1 MGCCRRHLWCS
12 YVRMLVVVVFF
23 VCVQGQ
29 MPNSNGFINI
39 DCGLVS
45 MTSYVD
51 SVTGLTYV
59 SDDDY
64 IDTGV
69 NSNISSQY
77 TLNENDTKLETLRSF
92 PGNIKNCYTLKPVAQ
107 GLKYLVRATFYYGNY
122 DHTGKLPSFDLYFG
136 VNFWTSVFIQ
146 SSSEWIFYEI
156 IAIAPANYIEVCL
169 VNTEHGNPFI
179 SVLES
184 RPINGTLYEADS
196 KKSLNNTN
204 RNDIGSNNKNPLRY
218 PQDALDR
225 QWISWTANSW
235 TAISTSSFLDGYEFE
250 VPLLVL
256 QTAAVPSSSN
266 GSIDIT
272 WSASDKSTNFYVVLH
287 MAEIQVKQNNSIRE
301 FYVYANGEQ
310 MFDDPFPIG
319 NYLSTSYSNLQLT
332 GRTDYNVSLKSTA
345 RATLPP
351 IINAFELHTILPVVW
366 LPTDNEDVTAINSIK
381 MNYSIRK
388 DWNGDPCVPPNLN
401 WSGVNCSIDSFNIPR
416 ITAIYLSSSGL
427 NGKIISDFGSLISL
441 EKLDLSHNNLSGN
454 IPDSLDKLVSLTY
467 LDISGN
473 SDLSGK
479 LPSGLQQKLN
489 DGHLTVISESIAS
502 GRGHKNSSKV
512 VIIVVA
518 VVVFLILGAATALFL
533 LYLKKNKKTSINTPT
548 GYQDHRN
555 YDVDSSSNVL
565 YNPKN
570 YKGSEAGRKELN
582 INKKNFSFAELKLVT
597 NDFRDQ
603 IGIGGFGQIFKGWL
617 DNGIEVAVKVRSES
631 SSQGIQQFL
640 NEVEKLSRVH
650 HKNLL
655 SLIGYCKDGDHIALV
670 YEYMEK
676 GNLENWIRGSAHSLS
691 WKQRLRIA
699 YESAQG
705 LEYLHRMCNPPL
717 IHRDVKTSNI
727 LLTTDLEAKVS
738 DFGLVR
744 DFSGTHV
751 STRVVGTPGY
761 LDPNYV
767 STLQLTEKSDVY
779 SFGVVM
785 LEMVTSKSPIL
796 QGPQGGQHLTQFVQQ
811 RLSKG
816 NIECILE
823 PNMGE
828 GYNINSVWKV
838 ADLALRCTDQPDKR
852 PDMTAIV
859 AELKETLNLEM
870 NSIESSSM
878 TSKDESQYEY
888 SGYSRNAY
896 NSVGDEVQIGNIEI
910 AQLLDSGPVAR

>member
-1 MGCCRRHLWCS
+1 MGYFRRQLWCS
-12 YVRMLVVVVFF
+12 YCRILLLVLVFF

-29 MPNSNGFINI
+29 MPSPNGFISI
-39 DCGLVS
+39 DCGLAS
-45 MTSYVD
+45 KTSYVD

-59 SDDDY
+59 SDDGY

-69 NSNISSQY
+69 NSNISGQY
-77 TLNENDTKLETLRSF
+77 TLNENYTTLETLRSF
-92 PGNIKNCYTLKPVAQ
+92 PSNIKNCYTLKPVTQ

-122 DHTGKLPSFDLYFG
+122 DYTGKLPSFDLYFG
-136 VNFWTSVFIQ
+136 VNFWTTVFIP

-169 VNTEHGNPFI
+169 VNTQHGNPFI
-179 SVLES
+179 SVLEL
-184 RPINGTLYEADS
+184 RPINNTLYEADS

-204 RNDIGSNNKNPLRY
+204 RNDIGSNNTNPLRY

-225 QWISWTANSW
+225 QWISWTADSW
-235 TAISTSSFLDGYEFE
+235 TAISTSSFLDGYDFE

-256 QTAAVPSSSN
+256 QTAAVPSSAN

-272 WSASDKSTNFYVVLH
+272 WSASDESTNFYVVLH
-287 MAEIQVKQNNSIRE
+287 IAEIQVKQNNRTRE
-301 FYVYANGEQ
+301 FYVYANGEP

-319 NYLSTSYSNLQLT
+319 SYLSTSYATFKVT
-332 GRTDYNVSLKSTA
+332 GRTDYNMSLKSTA

-366 LPTDNEDVTAINSIK
+366 LPTDSEDVTAISSIK

-388 DWNGDPCVPPNLN
+388 GWNGDPCVPPSLN
-401 WSGVNCSIDSFNIPR
+401 WTDVNCSIDSFNIPR
-416 ITAIYLSSSGL
+416 ITAINLSSSGL
-427 NGKIISDFGSLISL
+427 NGTIIPDFGSLISL
-441 EKLDLSHNNLSGN
+441 ERLDLSHNNLSGN
-454 IPDSLDKLVSLTY
+454 IPGSMDKLVSLTY

-473 SDLSGK
+473 SGLSGQ

-489 DGHLTVISESIAS
+489 DGHLTVISESTVS
-502 GRGHKNSSKV
+502 GARHKNSSKV
-512 VIIVVA
+512 VIIVVVI
-518 VVVFLILGAATALFL
+518 VVVFLILGAAATLFF
-533 LYLKKNKKTSINTPT
+533 LYLKKNKKTRINTPT
-548 GYQDHRN
+548 GYEDHGN
-555 YDVDSSSNVL
+555 YGVESSSNVHD
-565 YNPKN
+565 NPKG
-570 YKGSEAGRKELN
+570 YAVFKAGRQELN
-582 INKKNFSFAELKLVT
+582 INKKSFSFAELKRVT
-597 NDFRDQ
+597 NNFREQ
-603 IGIGGFGQIFKGWL
+603 IGVGGFGQIFKGRL

-640 NEVEKLSRVH
+640 NEVESLSRIH

-676 GNLENWIRGSAHSLS
+676 GNLEGWIRGSAHSLP

-705 LEYLHRMCNPPL
+705 LEYLHKMCNPPL

-727 LLTTDLEAKVS
+727 LLTRDLEAKVS

-761 LDPNYV
+761 LDPN
-767 STLQLTEKSDVY
+767 
-779 SFGVVM
+779 FGVVM
-785 LEMVTSKSPIL
+785 LEMITSKSPIL
-796 QGPQGGQHLTQFVQQ
+796 QGPEGGQHLTQFVQQ

-816 NIECILE
+816 NIESILE
-823 PNMGE
+823 PNMGGE
-828 GYNINSVWKV
+828 YNINSVWKV

-852 PDMTAIV
+852 PDMTTIV
-859 AELKETLNLEM
+859 TELKETLTLEM
-870 NSIESSSM
+870 NSTESSSM
-878 TSKDESQYEY
+878 ASKDKSQYVY
-888 SGYSRNAY
+888 SGYSRNEY
-896 NSVGDEVQIGNIEI
+896 YYVGGEVHSGNIEI
-910 AQLLDSGPVAR
+910 AQLPDSGPVAR